1 LCNDSWRLE
10 YPEAFVKTL
19 PRLEFSDHH
28 PILIYPFG
36 NNVVNFAWP
45 FKFESAWLLNAS
57 YKDMLRTCW
66 KNEVSVLD
74 NLQQVQSTIKDWK
87 FNTVDK
93 VIEEKR
99 RLMARIGGIQ
109 ARIHHRRAN
118 YGLRKLEQRL
128 QSELTEI
135 LK

>member
-1 LCNDSWRLE
+1 
-10 YPEAFVKTL
+10 
-19 PRLEFSDHH
+19 
-28 PILIYPFG
+28 
-36 NNVVNFAWP
+36 
-45 FKFESAWLLNAS
+45 
-57 YKDMLRTCW
+57 
-66 KNEVSVLD
+66 VSVLD